1 MSVIILPNRLNKQ
14 PQYAAPIDYA
24 GLGKSIRILWNPAA
38 GPVDLATGRIWSTG
52 GNAAIA
58 RGRKGHVFTFD
69 GADDY
74 YGYTG
79 YPEITGNV
87 GSFFIWCPTV
97 GAADTYGHALFGA
110 SSPVA
115 FAHQINPAMQVH
127 IGSSPPSNG
136 TLPSWFN
143 TRNRSLVLV
152 SGGTAATCRAFL
164 DGKDSGLTWPGAPA
178 AWGPGNKNFN
188 LGRYVGGTSW
198 DFDGTILIAG
208 HTEKIWGDAE
218 SRAFHDN
225 PWQLFKVSPK
235 KLWKSSGTI
244 HYLTAEA
251 PVQANFGDMRA
262 VAQDHALVGSASMQ
276 NGTGSAGPLI
286 QDQALAV
293 APVAQ
298 TSTSSA
304 DGQIT
309 RNQVLAVVSNAQ
321 VNSSSTGAVTQAR
334 MLIVPGQTQ
343 GQACSVPTITQT
355 HIIVATAPTQE
366 NKSTTGI
373 LHIASG
379 GLEAE
384 SAVQGNAAG
393 AAIIIQTHIL
403 IVSFPS
409 QGSKAATGAVSDGIE
424 VEAALSTGMA
434 PTLRI
439 KKPGIPAGTPEWL
452 KTMIELLTGRRGNRI
467 MPPAFRALTFSAV
480 PTRTEC
486 EALYAYTNDVR
497 NAVERIITRLDS

>member
-1 MSVIILPNRLNKQ
+1 MSVIILPSRFNKQ

-24 GLGKSIRILWNPAA
+24 GLGKGIRILWNPAV
-38 GPVDLATGRIWSTG
+38 GPVDLATGRAWSTG
-52 GNAAIA
+52 GDAVIA
-58 RGRKGHVFTFD
+58 RGQKGHVFTFD

-79 YPEITGNV
+79 YPEITSNV

-115 FAHQINPAMQVH
+115 FAHQINPGMQVH
-127 IGSSPPSNG
+127 IGSGPPSTG

-164 DGKDSGLTWPGAPA
+164 DGKDSGLTWSGAPV

-198 DFDGTILIAG
+198 DFGGTILIAG
-208 HTEKIWGDAE
+208 HTEKVWGDAE

-225 PWQLFKVSPK
+225 PWQLFKASPK

-251 PVQANFGDMRA
+251 AAQANFGDMGA
-262 VAQDHALVGSASMQ
+262 VVQDHALVGSASTQ

-298 TSTSSA
+298 ASTSSA
-304 DGQIT
+304 GGPMTQ
-309 RNQVLAVVSNAQ
+309 NQVLVVVSNAQ
-321 VNSSSTGAVTQAR
+321 TNMSGTGAVTQAR

-343 GQACSVPTITQT
+343 GQACSAPAITQA
-355 HIIVATAPTQE
+355 HIIVAAAPTQE
-366 NKSTTGI
+366 NKSTTGV
-373 LHIASG
+373 LHIGSG
-379 GLEAE
+379 SLEAE
-384 SAVQGNAAG
+384 SAVQRNAAG
-393 AAIIIQTHIL
+393 SAIISQTHIL

-409 QGSKAATGAVSDGIE
+409 QGNKAGTGAVSDGIV
-424 VEAALSTGMA
+424 VEAALSTGVA

-452 KTMIELLTGRRGNRI
+452 KTMIELLIGRRGNRI

-480 PTRTEC
+480 PTRAEC

-497 NAVERIITRLDS
+497 IAVERIITRLDS